1 MSQRRFAL
9 LCWTAA
15 ALHAAGLGLAVT
27 AMQPGTILATPAQR
41 TAWLAARPLG
51 WTLGWTVWILCA
63 VSLVVLLAAL
73 SARLRPVSTATSA
86 AMAVAAAGAA
96 VDVFCDALWIAVVP
110 ELAAGGPDRV
120 FLAWERALSVG
131 GTVAA
136 NGAYSAAVLVF
147 TLLLPR
153 APQWGLARL
162 MGLVTAA
169 AGAGL
174 CAAGLAGHAYGL
186 ALFSGLTIGAFVG
199 WALTLARASLDQ
211 P

>member
-1 MSQRRFAL
+1 MSQRPFAF
-9 LCWTAA
+9 LCWSAA
-15 ALHAAGLGLAVT
+15 ALHACGLALAVT

-41 TAWLAARPLG
+41 TAWLAARPPG

-73 SARLRPVSTATSA
+73 NARLRLPSTAA
-86 AMAVAAAGAA
+86 GAAVAAAAAGAV

-110 ELAAGGPDRV
+110 DLAAGGPDRV

-147 TLLLPR
+147 TVLLPR
-153 APQWGLARL
+153 SAPWGLPRL

-174 CAAGLAGHAYGL
+174 CAAGLLGQAYGV
-186 ALFSGLTIGAFVG
+186 ALFSGLTIGAFVA
-199 WALTLARASLDQ
+199 WALTLARASREA
-211 P
+211 

>member
-1 MSQRRFAL
+1 MSQPRFAL

-15 ALHAAGLGLAVT
+15 VLHACGLGLAVT
-27 AMQPGTILATPAQR
+27 AMQPGTILATPALR
-41 TAWLAARPLG
+41 TAWLAARPPG
-51 WTLGWTVWILCA
+51 WAVGWTVWILCA
-63 VSLVVLLAAL
+63 ISLVVLLAAL
-73 SARLRPVSTATSA
+73 SARLRLTSTAATA
-86 AMAVAAAGAA
+86 AIAVAAAGAA

-110 ELAAGGPDRV
+110 DLAGGGADRV

-153 APQWGLARL
+153 GAQWGLSRL

-174 CAAGLAGHAYGL
+174 CAAGLLGHAYGV
-186 ALFSGLTIGAFVG
+186 ALFSGLTIGGFVA
-199 WALTLARASLDQ
+199 WALTLARASRDE